1 MAGKSSRGGDRVG
14 FGASGGGL
22 LCGGSVLGA
31 GGLAGS
37 GAMSGGGALYGR
49 SLAEGAVTI

>member
-22 LCGGSVLGA
+22 LDGVAVLEA

-37 GAMSGGGALYGR
+37 GAMFGGGALYAR